1 MCPIISCSVK
11 ELLVLKKLCRTLCN
25 SDFALWLLSWVNP
38 LKRLSS
44 NLMLRNSCHNFALEW
59 LLFRVG
65 SLTFLKVTSSWETL
79 VTNWTCKS
87 LLFCVGPLS
96 CSFKDLDLEKHLSH
110 FAHLNLSWVDPL
122 MGFQVTWCW
131 EALVTLSAL
140 EWLLPWWFP
149 HVPSSGQLLRSSWHT
164 LSN

>member
-1 MCPIISCSVK
+1 MASLPCGSSHVSLSCFLVKISSY
-11 ELLVLKKLCRTLCN
+11 TLITYCN
-25 SDFALWLLSWVNP
+25 SVFKFSHWF
-38 LKRLSS
+38 SS
-44 NLMLRNSCHNFALEW
+44 NLMLRNSCQNFALEW
-59 LLFRVG
+59 FLFRVG

-96 CSFKDLDLEKHLSH
+96 CSLKDLDLEKHLSH

-149 HVPSSGQLLRSSWHT
+149 HVPSSGQRLRSSWHT